1 MNNDINE
8 KIVHAAPVPPFVR
21 FVASAVPMVFDNSL
35 SYYEALCA
43 LWKWLQDDVIDV
55 INNNA
60 SVTEQYI
67 EYDLHTRELF
77 IELKNYVDTYFDNL
91 DVQEEINNKLDAMAE
106 DGTLQEIITT
116 YIQSNVAWTFDTVA
130 DMKAATNLVDGS
142 YAQTLGFH
150 NLNDGGGATY
160 FITDSG
166 SANEM
171 DVIAVDNLYAVLV
184 PEDVVNVKQLGAYGD
199 ATTDDTTVLQYAID
213 YGVANSIHDVILPK
227 GTYVFTTLTIKQN
240 MHLIGEGGTLFV
252 KGGLCTDNTHN
263 YYIISMNDNSVIKN
277 VEINGNKENNTQF
290 MVADI
295 ITTYGDNITIDGC
308 HFYNVI
314 DSAIMYSE
322 SAHSVISNCRID
334 DARDCGIYCNNNNSD
349 KILDSVIMNNYIKN
363 AGASGISMKR
373 GCRYIDIR
381 NNYLL
386 DCLNGITNEQA
397 NTNTDFS
404 KEFTII
410 GNTIKHSTVG
420 SYGIDTRCGYN
431 SIVSGNRVENYYE
444 GILCQGSHDLN
455 INSNIILFAKD
466 TSITQNAH
474 GILLTGRNVTGF
486 NKCYNINV
494 NDNII
499 DMSFADV
506 SAYQQACIR
515 VNSSDNTS
523 NISICNNRF
532 KVSNGGALG
541 STTNVNGMTIIGNTF
556 DGTSGQTA
564 VGLQGSNLYVN
575 NTVITGNELLN
586 KPQYFAKDG
595 YHRYFTNGSNNAPV
609 STTDY
614 NSGDVIFAKSGA
626 GSIFAW
632 VYDSGSNYKHVN
644 YDA

>member
-1 MNNDINE
+1 ME
-8 KIVHAAPVPPFVR
+8 KIFVEFLPPWVETGLQPAFYDKESGTVLQQTAR
-21 FVASAVPMVFDNSL
+21 MYARVNMLIRMFNKL
-35 SYYEALCA
+35 SKQTKET
-43 LWKWLQDDVIDV
+43 V
-55 INNNA
+55 
-60 SVTEQYI
+60 EEYI
-67 EYDLHTRELF
+67 EKFTELST
-77 IELKNYVDTYFDNL
+77 YVHDYFANL
-91 DVQEEINNKLDAMAE
+91 DVQEEINNKLDQMAE

-130 DMKAATNLVDGS
+130 EMKAATNLVAGS
-142 YAQTLGFH
+142 YARTLGFH
-150 NLNDGGGATY
+150 ALNDGGGATY
-160 FITDSG
+160 YISDSG
-166 SANEM
+166 TANEM

-199 ATTDDTTVLQYAID
+199 ATTDDTTVLQHAID

-227 GTYVFTTLTIKQN
+227 GTYVFTTLTIKAN
-240 MHLIGEGGTLFV
+240 MHLIGESGVLFV
-252 KGGLCTDNTHN
+252 KDDLCVDNTHS
-263 YYIISMNDNSVIKN
+263 YYIILMNDNSVIKN
-277 VEINGNKENNTQF
+277 VEINGNKENNPDY
-290 MVADI
+290 MVADL

-314 DSAIMYSE
+314 DSAIMFSE
-322 SAHSVISNCRID
+322 CKHSVVSNCRID

-363 AGASGISMKR
+363 AGASGIAMKR

-397 NTNTDFS
+397 NTTTDFS
-404 KEFTII
+404 KEFTIV

-431 SIVSGNRVENYYE
+431 SLVSGNRIENYYE
-444 GILCQGSHDLN
+444 GILCQGSHDIN

-466 TSITQNAH
+466 TTLTQNAH
-474 GILLTGRNVTGF
+474 GILLTGRSVTGF

-506 SAYQQACIR
+506 SAYQQLCIR

-523 NISICNNRF
+523 NISICNNRL
-532 KVSNGGALG
+532 KVTNGGVL
-541 STTNVNGMTIIGNTF
+541 STSSNVNGMTIIGNTF
-556 DGTSGQTA
+556 DGTSGQSA

-575 NTVITGNELLN
+575 NTLVTGTESLS
-586 KPQYFAKDG
+586 KPQYFAKDS
-595 YHRYFTNGSNNAPV
+595 YHRYFTNGSTNAPT

-614 NSGDVIFAKSGA
+614 NSGDVIFAKYGS

-632 VYDSGSNYKHVN
+632 VYNTGSSYKSVS